1 MKWFSNLKII
11 HKLVS
16 AFILVGLFIGIVG
29 SIGIYSMRNMN
40 KNLENI
46 YENDLAKIK
55 YINELRLNSISGERD
70 MLLVANPGF
79 RLGLDSF
86 KKTLETTKA
95 SEDKS
100 IANYKT
106 ILTTDSDRNE
116 LAEFEKLLASSR
128 VISDKIINLAEAGN
142 YADTGGLMSE
152 YGQGILANKL
162 AFLDKQVEL
171 VSENARVDYDNSQ
184 LVYRSTVVKTIVVTV
199 FGLFIA
205 VILGIIIST
214 TISSQIKKII
224 IVAKALGENDLS
236 KTADIDNNSE
246 TGILAKA
253 LNKSILNL
261 KVLIE
266 EISTGAAN
274 ISTVSEE
281 ICATTEEISAKMDV
295 VNESVRQVSL
305 GAEQLSATTQEINAT
320 TESIS
325 ANVADVAEK
334 ANEGNKSANN
344 IEIKANQFR
353 KTAENS
359 TSTSNQV
366 YLEKQESIVKAIE
379 EGKVVNQ
386 VKIMADEIGNIASQ
400 TNLLALNAAIEAA
413 RAGEQGKGFAVVA
426 DEVRKLAEQSSA
438 TVKNIQDVT
447 QKVQQAFD
455 NISRTANDVLN
466 FIDSKVKVDY
476 ELFVDT
482 GKQYGNDALEF
493 SDLSSDIVDSMN
505 TVNET
510 ISEIK
515 NAIETVSATAE
526 ESAASSEEILVSVNE
541 STMAIQEI
549 TKTSQDQA
557 VLAERLNSM
566 VQKFKL

>member
-1 MKWFSNLKII
+1 
-11 HKLVS
+11 
-16 AFILVGLFIGIVG
+16 
-29 SIGIYSMRNMN
+29 
-40 KNLENI
+40 
-46 YENDLAKIK
+46 
-55 YINELRLNSISGERD
+55 
-70 MLLVANPGF
+70 
-79 RLGLDSF
+79 
-86 KKTLETTKA
+86 
-95 SEDKS
+95 
-100 IANYKT
+100 
-106 ILTTDSDRNE
+106 
-116 LAEFEKLLASSR
+116 
-128 VISDKIINLAEAGN
+128 
-142 YADTGGLMSE
+142 MSE
-152 YGQGILANKL
+152 YGQGILANEL
-162 AFLDKQVEL
+162 AFLDKQVEI
-171 VSENARVDYDNSQ
+171 VSENVRVDYDNSQ
-184 LVYRSTVVKTIVVTV
+184 LVYRNTVVKTIGVTV
-199 FGLFIA
+199 VGLFIA

-214 TISSQIKKII
+214 TLSRQIKKII
-224 IVAKALGENDLS
+224 LVTKALGENDLS

-281 ICATTEEISAKMDV
+281 ICATTEEISAKMYV

-325 ANVADVAEK
+325 SNVADVADK
-334 ANEGNKSANN
+334 ANEGNKSANS
-344 IEIKANQFR
+344 IETKANQFR

-438 TVKNIQDVT
+438 TVENIQEVT

-455 NISRTANDVLN
+455 NISKSANDVLD
-466 FIDSKVKVDY
+466 FIDSKVKADY
-476 ELFVDT
+476 GLFVDT

-493 SDLSSDIVDSMN
+493 SNLSSDIVDSMN

-526 ESAASSEEILVSVNE
+526 ESAASSAEILESVNE

-549 TKTSQDQA
+549 AKTSQNQA
-557 VLAERLNSM
+557 VLAEKLNSI
-566 VQKFKL
+566 VHKFTL